1 MNSSILV
8 ATALNM
14 LWLLIP
20 IVLIII
26 FFKARTFKG
35 ILGELMVKF
44 AAKLRLSSSTYHRL
58 HNVTLPTANGSTQID
73 HVFISRF
80 GIFVVET
87 KNMQGQIYGGA
98 RQVQWTQQLA
108 KASYTFQN
116 PLRQNYK
123 HTLELESV
131 LDVSADAIHSVIA
144 FVGQSSFH
152 SPMPANVTHGM
163 GYISY
168 IKSFREEVFSLDDV
182 QDILAQLQSARLAQS
197 LATNRRHVKQLR
209 KNLRQ
214 SAKTKCP
221 ECGGGMVIRT
231 AQRGEHAGQQF
242 FGCLAYPRCRAV
254 RNIK

>member
-1 MNSSILV
+1 MNPSPMLV
-8 ATALNM
+8 AALNV
-14 LWLLIP
+14 LWVLIP

-26 FFKARTFKG
+26 FFKARICKG

-44 AAKLRLSSSTYHRL
+44 AAKLRLPSGTYHRL

-87 KNMQGQIYGGA
+87 KNMQGQIFGGA
-98 RQVQWTQQLA
+98 RQAQWTQQFA
-108 KASYTFQN
+108 NASYTFQN

-144 FVGQSSFH
+144 FVGQSSFQ
-152 SPMPANVTHGM
+152 SPMPINVTHGM

-168 IKSFREEVFSLDDV
+168 IKSFREEVLSPDDV

-197 LATNRRHVKQLR
+197 RATNRRHVKQLK

-214 SAKTKCP
+214 SAKKRCP
-221 ECGGGMVIRT
+221 ECGGSMVIRT

>member
-1 MNSSILV
+1 MNSLQV
-8 ATALNM
+8 EVVALNA
-14 LWLLIP
+14 LLVLIP
-20 IVLIII
+20 IFLIII
-26 FFKARTFKG
+26 FFKSRRFKG
-35 ILGELMVKF
+35 MLGELMVKF
-44 AAKLRLSSSTYHRL
+44 AAKLRLPTRTYHRL

-87 KNMQGQIYGGA
+87 KNMQGQIFGGA
-98 RQVQWTQQLA
+98 RQAQWTQQFA
-108 KASYTFQN
+108 SASYTFQN

-144 FVGQSSFH
+144 FVGQSSFQ
-152 SPMPANVTHGM
+152 SPMPANVTRGW

-168 IKSFREEVFSLDDV
+168 IKSFRDEVFSLEDV
-182 QDILAQLQSARLAQS
+182 QDILAQLQSARLVQS
-197 LATNRRHVKQLR
+197 RATDRRHVKQLK

-214 SAKTKCP
+214 SAKKKCP
-221 ECGGGMVIRT
+221 ECGGSMVIRT

-254 RNIK
+254 RNIN